1 MKKNNYLAA
10 LEVKAY
16 FNQNNNTVLECI
28 ETTETESYDVVDVLN
43 LSYPDAF
50 TPNNDAINNVFR
62 PIMSEYGEIIDF
74 RVYNRWGDIVYD
86 WKKSD
91 NKNGWDGKL
100 NGKDQASDLYMYYI
114 AVKSFDE
121 IRTKEGA
128 VTLIR

>member
-1 MKKNNYLAA
+1 MFSL
-10 LEVKAY
+10 L
-16 FNQNNNTVLECI
+16 
-28 ETTETESYDVVDVLN
+28 
-43 LSYPDAF
+43 
-50 TPNNDAINNVFR
+50 
-62 PIMSEYGEIIDF
+62 G
-74 RVYNRWGDIVYD
+74 

-100 NGKDQASDLYMYYI
+100 NGKDQASDVYMYYI